1 MLSSLMDVGTLPER
15 ARAAAAAEEEEEAN
29 SASSPSSRQRLLVR
43 EGSVKVR
50 RRNSGGNLSEE
61 SPGVPSLAPAL
72 LKPAKFPVLLL
83 LLRAAIIAL

>member
-15 ARAAAAAEEEEEAN
+15 SRTAAAAEVEAEA
-29 SASSPSSRQRLLVR
+29 SSSSSPSSRQRLLVR

-50 RRNSGGNLSEE
+50 RRNNGGKLSQ
-61 SPGVPSLAPAL
+61 SPGAL

>member
-15 ARAAAAAEEEEEAN
+15 SRPAAAAAEAEA
-29 SASSPSSRQRLLVR
+29 SSSSSPSSRQRLLVR

-50 RRNSGGNLSEE
+50 RRNNGGNLSQ
-61 SPGVPSLAPAL
+61 SPGAL